1 MKLLRRNI
9 LTIFAGAVLS
19 LFGQSAEAAGPT
31 LACTKV
37 GQKIVFRGYQYACV
51 KISGKLVWKKGAKIV
66 ASPSATPTQSASPSA
81 SVTTKPTPTATA
93 SALTFVAKVNDIGM
107 GHTKIVEIK
116 PASGPSFSVAVTR
129 SSGEVIVL
137 SAICTHQGCTVE
149 VAASELS
156 CPCHG
161 SAYNWTTGAVNQ
173 GPAQV
178 ALKKFAVTEDAGS
191 IFIKL

>member
-1 MKLLRRNI
+1 MKLLRRNF
-9 LTIFAGAVLS
+9 LTIISGAVLS
-19 LFGQSAEAAGPT
+19 LFGQNAEAVGPT

-37 GQKIVFRGYQYACV
+37 GQKIVFRGYQYSCV
-51 KISGKLVWKKGAKIV
+51 KTSGKLVWKKGAKVV
-66 ASPSATPTQSASPSA
+66 ASPSVSPTQSATPSSSSTA
-81 SVTTKPTPTATA
+81 KSTPTASA
-93 SALTFVAKVNDIGM
+93 STLTFVAKVNDIGV

-129 SSGEVIVL
+129 SSSAVIVL
-137 SAICTHQGCTVE
+137 SATCTHLGCTVE
-149 VAASELS
+149 AAANELS

-161 SAYNWTTGAVNQ
+161 SAFNWTTGAVNQ

-191 IFIKL
+191 IFIKI